1 MDGAAAFL
9 GVEASLT
16 NARWEPARS
25 IRQGDELDRH
35 AAAISQQFADMPLPV
50 SRILAGRDL
59 DDLTI
64 DQFLEPKLRDL
75 LPNPS
80 RFRDMDRAAARLAD
94 AVEAGTPVGVFGDY
108 DVDGAAAAAL
118 LVNVLG
124 MLGLAVDVHIPDRMR
139 EGYGPN
145 AAALQALQARGA
157 GLIITVDCGINAH
170 APLAAVADTGID
182 VIVVDHHLA
191 GPELPPAHSVINPN
205 RLDED
210 GAYGHLCAAGVTFVV
225 MVALLREL
233 RGRGFFTDTRP
244 APDLIRQLDIV
255 GLATVCDVV
264 PLTGVNRAFVGQGL
278 KVLAQRTNIGLACL
292 ADQAGLNTPPSG
304 HTFGFLLGPR
314 INAGGRIGV
323 SDLGVRLL
331 SARAADEA
339 GGIAAALDE
348 LNTRR
353 REIEQEIRAHAMDL
367 ASQQDSRPVVLVG
380 HDAWHEGVI
389 GIVAGRLREALGK
402 PACVVALGDGAGSGA
417 LIGAGIGTGI
427 GTGIGKG
434 SGRSIPG
441 FRLGSA
447 VIAAQQ
453 AGILAGGGGHDMA
466 AGFSIDHGR
475 MDEFHDFLCQRFE
488 AELGGEVPRPV
499 RQVSGL
505 LSTAGVL
512 PELADWLDRL
522 GPFGSGNPEPR
533 FALPDC
539 RIGYAKAVGRDGA
552 HISCRLDDGSGTA
565 LSAIAFQAGGTP
577 FGAAL
582 LAARDGA
589 PLHIL
594 GRVRRDHFRGGRAM
608 QLEIEDAAPRQA

>member
-1 MDGAAAFL
+1 MDSGAAFL

-16 NARWEPARS
+16 NARWEPALS

-35 AAAISQQFADMPLPV
+35 AAAIAQQFTDMPLPV
-50 SRILAGRDL
+50 SRLLAGRDL
-59 DDLTI
+59 GDLTV
-64 DQFLEPKLRDL
+64 DRFLDPKLRDL

-80 RFRDMDRAAARLAD
+80 RFCDMDRAAARIAD

-145 AAALQALQARGA
+145 AAALNALQQRGA

-170 APLAAVADTGID
+170 APLAAVASTGID

-191 GPELPPAHSVINPN
+191 GPDLPPAHSVINPN

-210 GAYGHLCAAGVTFVV
+210 GAYGHLCAAGVTFIVL
-225 MVALLREL
+225 VALLREL
-233 RGRGFFTDTRP
+233 RARSFFADSRP

-264 PLTGVNRAFVGQGL
+264 PLTGVNRAFVAQGL
-278 KVLAQRTNIGLACL
+278 KVLAQRSNLGLACL
-292 ADQAGLNTPPSG
+292 ADQAGLNRPPSG

-314 INAGGRIGV
+314 INAGGRIGA

-331 SARAADEA
+331 SATAGDEA
-339 GGIAAALDE
+339 GAIAASLDE
-348 LNTRR
+348 LNNRR

-367 ASQQDSRPVVLVG
+367 AAQQDDKPVILVG
-380 HDAWHEGVI
+380 HQSWHEGVI

-402 PACVVALGDGAGSGA
+402 PACVVAFGNGSDTG
-417 LIGAGIGTGI
+417 GTAPA
-427 GTGIGKG
+427 GKG

-447 VIAAQQ
+447 IIAAQQ
-453 AGILAGGGGHDMA
+453 SGILAGGGGHDMA
-466 AGFSIDHGR
+466 AGFSIDADR
-475 MDEFHDFLCQRFE
+475 MDEFHEFLCRRFTSE
-488 AELGGEVPRPV
+488 IGGEVPRPV
-499 RQVSGL
+499 RQVAGL

-533 FALPDC
+533 FVLPDC
-539 RIGYAKAVGRDGA
+539 RIGFAKAIGRDGA
-552 HISCRLDDGSGTA
+552 HISCRLDDGSGGT

-577 FGAAL
+577 FGEAL
-582 LAARDGA
+582 LSARDGA
-589 PLHIL
+589 PMHVL

-608 QLEIEDAAPRQA
+608 QFEIEDAAPRLS

>member
-1 MDGAAAFL
+1 MDGALAFL
-9 GVEASLT
+9 DVDSSLT
-16 NARWEPARS
+16 NARWEAAPT

-35 AAAISQQFADMPLPV
+35 AAAISQHFADIPLPV
-50 SRILAGRDL
+50 SRILAGRDIGG
-59 DDLTI
+59 LTI

-80 RFRDMDRAAARLAD
+80 RFRDMDRAAVRLAD

-118 LVNVLG
+118 LVNILR

-145 AAALQALQARGA
+145 ATALRALQERGA

-191 GPELPPAHSVINPN
+191 GPDLPPAHSVINPN

-210 GAYGHLCAAGVTFVV
+210 GAYGHLCAAGVTFIVL
-225 MVALLREL
+225 VALLREL
-233 RGRGFFTDTRP
+233 RGRGFFTEARP

-278 KVLAQRTNIGLACL
+278 KVLAQRTNLGLACL

-304 HTFGFLLGPR
+304 HTLGFLLGPR
-314 INAGGRIGV
+314 INAGGRIGA

-331 SARAADEA
+331 SATAADEA

-348 LNTRR
+348 LNSRR
-353 REIEQEIRAHAMDL
+353 RGIEQEIRAHAMDL
-367 ASQQDSRPVVLVG
+367 AVQQDDRPVVLVG
-380 HDAWHEGVI
+380 HQSWHEGVI
-389 GIVAGRLREALGK
+389 GIVAGRLREALGM
-402 PACVVALGDGAGSGA
+402 PACVVALDEKG
-417 LIGAGIGTGI
+417 GT
-427 GTGIGKG
+427 GKG

-447 VIAAQQ
+447 IIAAQQ

-466 AGFSIDHGR
+466 AGFSIEAGR
-475 MDEFHDFLCQRFE
+475 MAEFHDFLCQRFT
-488 AELGGEVPRPV
+488 AEIGGEAPRPV
-499 RQVSGL
+499 RHVAGL

-539 RIGYAKAVGRDGA
+539 RVGFAKAVGRDGA
-552 HISCRLDDGSGTA
+552 HISCRLDDGSGGT
-565 LSAIAFQAGGTP
+565 LSAIAFQAGGTAL
-577 FGAAL
+577 GEAL
-582 LAARDGA
+582 LGARDGA
-589 PLHIL
+589 PLHVL

-608 QLEIEDAAPRQA
+608 QLEIEDAAPRRA

>member
-1 MDGAAAFL
+1 MDGEGGYL
-9 GVEASLT
+9 DVESSLT
-16 NARWEPARS
+16 NARWESAPT

-35 AAAISQQFADMPLPV
+35 AAAISQQFADIPLPV

-59 DDLTI
+59 GDMTI
-64 DQFLEPKLRDL
+64 DQFLDPKLRDL

-124 MLGLAVDVHIPDRMR
+124 MLELAVDVHIPDRMR

-145 AAALQALQARGA
+145 AAALHALQERGA
-157 GLIITVDCGINAH
+157 GLIVTVDCGINAH

-210 GAYGHLCAAGVTFVV
+210 GAYGHLCAAGVTFIVL
-225 MVALLREL
+225 VALLREL
-233 RGRGFFTDTRP
+233 RGRNFFSDARP

-292 ADQAGLNTPPSG
+292 ADQAGLNAPPSG
-304 HTFGFLLGPR
+304 HTLGFLLGPR
-314 INAGGRIGV
+314 INAGGRIGA

-331 SARAADEA
+331 SATMADEA

-367 ASQQDSRPVVLVG
+367 AAQQEDRPVVLVG
-380 HDAWHEGVI
+380 HQSWHEGVI

-402 PACVVALGDGAGSGA
+402 PACVIALGDDSADRA
-417 LIGAGIGTGI
+417 
-427 GTGIGKG
+427 GKG

-466 AGFSIDHGR
+466 AGFSVDEDR
-475 MDEFHDFLCQRFE
+475 LDEFHAFLCQRFS
-488 AELGGEVPRPV
+488 AEIGGEVPRPI

-539 RIGYAKAVGRDGA
+539 RIGFAKPVGRDGA
-552 HISCRLDDGSGTA
+552 HISCRLDDGSGGT

-577 FGAAL
+577 LGAAL

-608 QLEIEDAAPRQA
+608 QLEIEDAALRLS